1 MPEKKIL
8 ALGSGMV
15 AKPCV
20 DYLLRDKKNV
30 LTIACRTLS
39 STQNI
44 AAGRSSAKAV
54 ALDVASPELD
64 HHVAEHDLVISLVPF
79 VHHAAIVQSAIKGNT
94 NVITTSYDSPA
105 LKYLTTL
112 CVSRYVGL
120 PPVSWSPRGALL
132 SQQISATFLQDG
144 KVIEIS
150 NKDPMNKAVLYHVL
164 DGYSFLACP
173 NRDSVPFRQAYGI
186 AEAHAVIRGSKAWLN
201 EGLKWSHIQQQL
213 TGAAS
218 ATEVDLLA
226 KVDEVCSFRSP
237 EERSKILAGLKWMGL
252 FSDEVAAVRD
262 SPVGTLRSTGQD
274 MQLPGRTSA
283 LELFGEPGG
292 YSAMAKSVG
301 LTCGIAIQLLLD
313 DEPASNKPGVIA
325 PYSREICDPIRVR
338 AEAEGIKLVE
348 HTL

>member
-30 LTIACRTLS
+30 LTI
-39 STQNI
+39 
-44 AAGRSSAKAV
+44 AKAV

-79 VHHAAIVQSAIKGNT
+79 VHHAAIVQWAIKGNT
-94 NVITTSYDSPA
+94 NFITTSYDSPA
-105 LKYLTTL
+105 PE
-112 CVSRYVGL
+112 VSDNPLRFKF
-120 PPVSWSPRGALL
+120 SWSPRGALL
-132 SQQISATFLQDG
+132 SQQIFATFLQDG

-150 NKDPMNKAVLYHVL
+150 NKDLMNKAVLYHVL
-164 DGYSFLACP
+164 DGYSFLAYP

-313 DEPASNKPGVIA
+313 DEPAFNKPGVIA
-325 PYSREICDPIRVR
+325 PYSREICDPIRYGYER
-338 AEAEGIKLVE
+338 AGDSNGTYLDQR
-348 HTL
+348 

>member
-8 ALGSGMV
+8 ALRSGMV

-79 VHHAAIVQSAIKGNT
+79 VRHAAIVQSAIKGNT
-94 NVITTSYDSPA
+94 NVITTSYNSPA
-105 LKYLTTL
+105 PE
-112 CVSRYVGL
+112 VSDNPLRFKF
-120 PPVSWSPRGALL
+120 SWSPRGALL

-150 NKDPMNKAVLYHVL
+150 NKDFMNKAVLYHVL
-164 DGYSFLACP
+164 DGYSFLAYP

-186 AEAHAVIRGSKAWLN
+186 AEAHAVIRGSLRYDGNPSLGKLDTGSKAWLN

-226 KVDEVCSFRSP
+226 KVDEACSFRSP

-274 MQLPGRTSA
+274 MQLPGR
-283 LELFGEPGG
+283 
-292 YSAMAKSVG
+292 
-301 LTCGIAIQLLLD
+301 
-313 DEPASNKPGVIA
+313 
-325 PYSREICDPIRVR
+325 
-338 AEAEGIKLVE
+338 
-348 HTL
+348 